1 MRSTWHR
8 GVTLNLYWLGH
19 SFMWGSIHP
28 ILLPMLLLGYTDHAK
43 NTAYGML
50 TFAGLIIA
58 LVVQPMSGALS
69 DRTRHTLGRRR
80 PWMIVGGLFV
90 LVSLTLMILARRFW
104 LVACAYLVLQFFSNL
119 AHGPAQ
125 GLIPDLVLAQQRG
138 LAAGL
143 KNLADMLGIILA
155 AGVAGRLMSTTI
167 PRSALLGVVIMALYL
182 TATLITIVGAKETPS
197 SDLQDEMP
205 RTVSATV
212 DDLLA
217 IDMRQN
223 RSYGQLLLS
232 RFFMLFG
239 SFSIQSFILYYFR
252 DALSLDSPAR
262 AVGRMMTVVGLSIV
276 LVVYPAGA
284 LSERWG
290 RKRLAILACGMAAL
304 GLGMISFARS
314 TAALYAVAGL
324 VGLGVGIF
332 SSVNWAWAVDLVP
345 SGEAGKYLGLTNLAT
360 AGSAAVARLF
370 GPVIDLVNRWVP
382 NGGYAVL
389 FALAALAALL
399 GLILTLNIPDKKQSG
414 PASRGPL
421 LSKAR

>member
-1 MRSTWHR
+1 MRREWHR
-8 GVTLNLYWLGH
+8 DISLNLYWLGH

-28 ILLPMLLLGYTDHAK
+28 ILLPLLLLGYTERAK

-58 LVVQPMSGALS
+58 LVVQPLSGAMS
-69 DRTRHTLGRRR
+69 DRTRHVLGRRR
-80 PWMIVGGLFV
+80 PWMAVGGLFV
-90 LVSLTLMILARRFW
+90 LLSLAVMILARRFW
-104 LVACAYLVLQFFSNL
+104 LVACAYLVLQFCSNL

-125 GLIPDLVLAQQRG
+125 GLIPDLVPAQRRG

-143 KNLADMLGIILA
+143 KNLTDMVGLVLA
-155 AGVAGRLMSTTI
+155 AGVAGRLMSANV
-167 PRSALLGVVIMALYL
+167 PRHMLLGVVIMILYL
-182 TATLITIVGAKETPS
+182 VTTVMTILGAKETS
-197 SDLQDEMP
+197 SSNLRDERT
-205 RTVSATV
+205 RTVSETW

-217 IDMRQN
+217 IDMRQH
-223 RSYGQLLLS
+223 RGYGRLLLS

-239 SFSIQSFILYYFR
+239 SFSIQSFVLYYFR
-252 DALSLDSPAR
+252 DALSFDSPAR
-262 AVGRMMTVVGLSIV
+262 VVGQIMTVIGLSIL

-290 RKRLAILACGMAAL
+290 RKRLAILACAMAAF
-304 GLGMISFARS
+304 GLGMLSFARS
-314 TAALYAVAGL
+314 MAALYTLASL

-360 AGSAAVARLF
+360 AGSAAVARLL
-370 GPVIDLVNRWVP
+370 GPIIDLVNGWVP

-399 GLILTLNIPDKKQSG
+399 GLVCMLRIPDRKQDFG
-414 PASRGPL
+414 EQARPL
-421 LSKAR
+421 GKKAR